1 MITADQLIT
10 KFPEFEQVDFAQV
23 ESVIEDT
30 QIETNGGY
38 PGIANCD
45 QRTLAVMLHTAHNLA
60 VMQRQAQLG
69 YAAPLKALENRQD
82 RVEFDF
88 NSKNNK
94 LDSTSYGQRLE
105 NLLKTLRFTV
115 AYVSPC

>member
-30 QIETNGGY
+30 LIETKGY
-38 PGIANCD
+38 PGFNSCD
-45 QRTLAVMLHTAHNLA
+45 ERKLAVMLHTAHNLA

-69 YAAPLKALENRQD
+69 YAAPLKAIENRQD

-94 LDSTSYGQRLE
+94 LDSTSYGQRLQ